1 MEILFEKVHGNGN
14 DFIVIDEHETTVIPD
29 DMKAKFAGLYC
40 HRRFGIGADGV
51 LFLSP
56 SESDDI
62 RMRIFQPDE
71 SEAEM
76 CGNGLRC
83 IAKVAFDRGY
93 VQESCTVETGAGSI
107 PVTMEYGE
115 DDGFSATIQMP
126 EPQFARGS
134 IPATGPAD
142 EDYLESI
149 MEYEVRAVNTGV
161 PHAILVVEE
170 IGAIELHALAPVIRN
185 HHTFPEG
192 ANVDL
197 VEVAGENALS
207 IRTFERGVEDETYS
221 CGTGAM
227 AAAAVARRQG
237 LVGDE
242 VAVETMGGPL
252 TIYLGETPRMK
263 GPAVTVYRG
272 GIHC

>member
-1 MEILFEKVHGNGN
+1 MEIFFEKVHGNGN
-14 DFIVIDEHETTVIPD
+14 DFIVIDEHEMAVIPD
-29 DMKAKFAGLYC
+29 DLKAKFASLYC

-56 SESDDI
+56 SESDDV

-83 IAKVAFDRGY
+83 LARVAFDRGY
-93 VQESCTVETGAGSI
+93 VGESCTVETGAGSI
-107 PVTMEYGE
+107 PVTMEYDE
-115 DDGFSATIQMP
+115 EDGFSATIQMP
-126 EPQFARGS
+126 EPQFAREA
-134 IPATGPAD
+134 IPATGPAE
-142 EDYLESI
+142 EDYREMI
-149 MEYEVRAVNTGV
+149 MEYEVHAVNTGV

-170 IGAIELHALAPVIRN
+170 IGAIDLHALAPVIRN
-185 HHTFPEG
+185 HQTFPEG
-192 ANVDL
+192 ANVNL
-197 VEVAGENALS
+197 VEVTGENTLS

-221 CGTGAM
+221 CGTGAT
-227 AAAAVARRQG
+227 AAAAMARRLD

-242 VAVETMGGPL
+242 VEVETMGGPL
-252 TIYLGETPRMK
+252 TIYLGETTRMK

-272 GIHC
+272 GILC